1 MLPRK
6 VETWAW
12 TPTNINEKRRRH
24 KKVRLVKG
32 VWLLNIG
39 GQK

>member
-1 MLPRK
+1 MD
-6 VETWAW
+6 
-12 TPTNINEKRRRH
+12 INEKRRRH
-24 KKVRLVKG
+24 KKDRLVEG